1 MDLMQQFKKG
11 STPLLILTVL
21 EEEPMY
27 GYQIMRELEAR
38 SQGYFSLTAASL
50 YPMLHK
56 LEAEHQVSSN
66 WQDGKGKRQRK
77 YYTITDKGKE
87 ALAEQAGQWQEFA
100 KQLRAIIP
108 SPPHQEAGASA

>member
-1 MDLMQQFKKG
+1 MNLMQQFKKG

-38 SQGYFSLTAASL
+38 SQGYFTLTAASL

-56 LEAEHQVSSN
+56 LEADQLVSSS
-66 WQDGKGKRQRK
+66 WQDGQGKRQRK

-87 ALAEQAGQWQEFA
+87 ALADHASQWQEFA
-100 KQLRAIIP
+100 NHLRTLIP
-108 SPPHQEAGASA
+108 PNLRQEPGGAT